1 MSERLE
7 QFSTILPNASLKDA
21 DAFLRFD
28 LANLDGGA
36 ARNRATLIQS
46 FSLHLLDAPIRFT
59 SSHNGEEHLSVPQVS
74 PFEDPGVCLMF

>member
-7 QFSTILPNASLKDA
+7 QFGTILPNASLKDA
-21 DAFLRFD
+21 HAFLRFD

-36 ARNRATLIQS
+36 ARNMATPIQP
-46 FSLHLLDAPIRFT
+46 FSLHPLGALIRFT
-59 SSHNGEEHLSVPQVS
+59 SPHNGEEHLSVPQVS